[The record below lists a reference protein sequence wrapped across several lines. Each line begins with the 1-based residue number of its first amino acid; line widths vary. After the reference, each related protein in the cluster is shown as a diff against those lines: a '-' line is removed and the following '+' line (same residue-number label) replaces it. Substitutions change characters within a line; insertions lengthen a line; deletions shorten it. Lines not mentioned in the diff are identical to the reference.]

1 MGLLP
6 FRETDL
12 CPPCSFGEAVP
23 SGKTSLWLLLSSC
36 FHFLLSPPP
45 SVLKMGASASHLTTA
60 WSARVGSLPLS
71 SGPAF
76 FFCFVFLF
84 SLLSAQSA
92 TALPRT
98 QRQASMEM
106 SGPSRP
112 LFWPQR
118 LLLLL
123 FFPLSFFFQFCWSK
137 TEHGNLWAASHKGQW
152 PGQM

>member
-1 MGLLP
+1 MGCSQ
-6 FRETDL
+6 FREMYL
-12 CPPCSFGEAVP
+12 CPPCSSGEALP
-23 SGKTSLWLLLSSC
+23 FGKTSLWLPLSSC
-36 FHFLLSPPP
+36 FHFLLCPAPA
-45 SVLKMGASASHLTTA
+45 VLKMGASASQLTTA

-71 SGPAF
+71 SGPAS

-84 SLLSAQSA
+84 SLLEARNA

-98 QRQASMEM
+98 QRQASLEM
-106 SGPSRP
+106 SSRLRP

-137 TEHGNLWAASHKGQW
+137 TEHGDL
-152 PGQM
+152 